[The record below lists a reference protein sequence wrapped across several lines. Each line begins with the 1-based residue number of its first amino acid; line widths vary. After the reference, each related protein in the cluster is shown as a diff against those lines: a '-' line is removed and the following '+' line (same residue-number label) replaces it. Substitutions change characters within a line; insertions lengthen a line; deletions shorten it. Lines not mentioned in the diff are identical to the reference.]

1 MLIAICNIWMF
12 QPIVSTLHELGHALP
27 ALLLTRK
34 SKGQGREGK
43 KFLFFFSP
51 YKLGKRFSIKISL
64 KKTPGLD
71 IRNLNS
77 KKKVPSSLFCSG
89 VPRLPFANLASG

>member
-1 MLIAICNIWMF
+1 MLIAICNIWVF

-27 ALLLTRK
+27 ALLLTRGK
-34 SKGQGREGK
+34 VKVKVGEGK
-43 KFLFFFSP
+43 NFFSFSP

-64 KKTPGLD
+64 KNPGLD

-77 KKKVPSSLFCSG
+77 KKISVHCSSWGPC
-89 VPRLPFANLASG
+89 LPFC